1 MVLFSSFIIISSI
14 IAGSLA
20 APTDLAVYSSDNF
33 ERSPDFVL
41 GRDTD
46 LVARQTFSTDYTTV
60 GSVNY
65 DNKAG
70 GAYSVSFS
78 GASDFVVGKG
88 WSTGSAR

>member
-1 MVLFSSFIIISSI
+1 MVLFSSFIIVSSI

-20 APTDLAVYSSDNF
+20 APTDLAAYSSDNV

-46 LVARQTFSTDYTTV
+46 LVARQTFSTDYTTG

-65 DNKAG
+65 DNKG
-70 GAYSVSFS
+70 NGAYSVSFS
-78 GASDFVVGKG
+78 KASDFVVGTG
-88 WSTGSAR
+88 WSTGAAR